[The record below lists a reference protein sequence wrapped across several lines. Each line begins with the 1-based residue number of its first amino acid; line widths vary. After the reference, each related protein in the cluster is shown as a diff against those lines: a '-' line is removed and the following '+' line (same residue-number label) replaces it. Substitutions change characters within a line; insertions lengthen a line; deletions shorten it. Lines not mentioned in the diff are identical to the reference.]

1 MPTFPSN
8 QGFGVP
14 SVARSV
20 PAARGFQTGT
30 EPIFPY
36 PYALSGV
43 TRDANGNALAGCN
56 VKMFRTIDD
65 SLVAQ
70 TTSDANGNY
79 VIQGS
84 NLFQHYLVAYL
95 AGSPDVECTSVNTLT
110 PS

>member
-14 SVARSV
+14 SVAKSV
-20 PAARGFQTGT
+20 PAARSFQTGDV
-30 EPIFPY
+30 PIFPY
-36 PYALSGV
+36 PYSLSGV

-70 TTSDANGNY
+70 TTSDSNGNY
-79 VIQGS
+79 VIPGS
-84 NLFQHYLVAYL
+84 NLFQHWLVTYL
-95 AGSPDVECTSVNTLT
+95 AGSPDGCATSINTLV